1 MDIQIPSFKED
12 HISQVPALQLLCN
25 LGYEYIT
32 PEEALKERNNR
43 TSGVILEGILERQ
56 LRKIN
61 KIYYKGQTYEFSNKN
76 IHAAINTLK
85 SIPYDGLIRTN
96 EKVYNLISLGK
107 SFEETIGGNT
117 RSYNLKYIDW
127 DNISNNVFHITE
139 EFEVEKRDGKTH
151 RRPDII
157 LFVNGIPFVVIE
169 CKRPDIKEPVVE
181 AISQHLRNQNDDNIP
196 NLFVYVQ
203 LLLSISKNEAKYA
216 TVGTPEKFWTIWR
229 EEKLDTEE
237 LNALI
242 NKPLLEETKEKLFK
256 SRFKYVHQ
264 YFDRIEQEGRLIT
277 EQDKI
282 LYSLCRPERLLEL
295 SYRFIVYEAG
305 EKKIARYKQYFAVK
319 NTIDRVKQLDSSGKR
334 KGGVIWHTQG
344 SGKSITM
351 VMLAK
356 ALALDEKITNPRI
369 VLVTD
374 RVDLDDQIYDTFRAC
389 GMEPVQA
396 KTGEHLLN
404 LLELDKKSIIT
415 TVIDKFEAGLN
426 KRSVQVESSNIFVLV
441 DESHRSQY
449 GISHAMMR
457 KVLPRACYIGF
468 TGTPLTKK
476 EKNTL
481 AKFGGFIDKYTIDEA
496 VRDKAV
502 VPLLY
507 EGRHIL
513 QKVEKK
519 PIDTWFSRV
528 CEPLTE
534 YQTADLKRKFSST
547 KKLNSTEQ
555 KIYMIAYDISKHYH
569 DNWKGTPFKAQLA
582 TAKKIDALK
591 FKKFLDEIGLV
602 TSEVIISP
610 PDEREGYDEVDTEP
624 SEEVQR
630 FWKKIMER
638 FSSEKVYNKEII
650 SAFKNSDH
658 PEILIVV
665 DKLLTGFDAP
675 RNTILYIAKPLKEH
689 TLLQAIARVNR
700 LHDGKDFGFIIDY
713 QGILGELDRALTAYQ
728 ALAEFDEEDL
738 SGTLTNVKEE
748 VKTLAQKYSELWDIF
763 KEIKN
768 KKDEEE
774 YEQLLF
780 DEELRER
787 FYDKLCA
794 YSKTLSIALSVP
806 TFYDDYSEEQIQKY
820 KDDLKFFQ
828 KLRFSVKRRY
838 AEGIDYKEYEPK
850 IQKLLDT
857 YVTSDEVIRITEQ
870 VDIFDKENFEKEVIR
885 VEGQAARADMIAHRT
900 KRTIEEKFEED
911 PVFYEKF
918 SKLIQKAIEDYR
930 QKRITEAQY
939 YNSVVEYM
947 ESVRTRTDK
956 DTPDILKNYD
966 VARAFYG
973 VVYEVISRSGDS
985 DGRKRDIAAQ
995 VGIGIDEIIL
1005 KHKVVDWHLKQD
1017 VQNAMLNELEDYLY
1031 DHPELNLSW
1040 EDIDKIMEKV
1050 IHIAKRRYA
1059 E

>member
-1 MDIQIPSFKED
+1 MAIQTPSFKED

-25 LGYEYIT
+25 LGYTYIT
-32 PEEALKERNNR
+32 PDRALKERSER
-43 TSGVILEGILERQ
+43 TSNIILEGILDKQ

-61 KIYYKGQTYEFSNKN
+61 KIFYKGESYEFSNKN
-76 IHAAINTLK
+76 IHSAINALK
-85 SIPYDGLIRTN
+85 NVPYDGLIRTN
-96 EKVYNLISLGK
+96 EKVYDLLSLGK
-107 SFEETIGGNT
+107 SFEETISGNT

-139 EFEVEKRDGKTH
+139 EFEVERKDGKTH
-151 RRPDII
+151 RRPDIV

-169 CKRPDIKEPVVE
+169 CKRPDIKNPVAE

-196 NLFVYVQ
+196 HLFIYAQ
-203 LLLSISKNEAKYA
+203 LLLSISKNEAKYG

-229 EEKLDTEE
+229 EEKLNTEE
-237 LNALI
+237 LNTLV
-242 NKPLLEETKEKLFK
+242 NKHLSEETKEQLFK
-256 SRFKYVHQ
+256 NRFEYVRQ
-264 YFDRIEQEGRLIT
+264 YFGQIEKEGRLTT

-282 LYSLCRPERLLEL
+282 LYALCRPERLLEL

-305 EKKIARYKQYFAVK
+305 EKGVARYKQYYAVK
-319 NTIDRVKQLDSSGKR
+319 NTIDRVKHVDPAGKR

-356 ALALDEKITNPRI
+356 ALALDDDIANPRI

-374 RVDLDDQIYDTFRAC
+374 RVDLDGQIYDTFRFC

-396 KTGEHLLN
+396 RTGEHLLV
-404 LLELDKKSIIT
+404 LLDSENKSIIT
-415 TVIDKFEAGLN
+415 TVIDKFEAGLK
-426 KRSVQVESSNIFVLV
+426 KRTVRVESPNIFVLV

-449 GISHAMMR
+449 GTFHAMMK
-457 KVLPRACYIGF
+457 KVLPNACYIGF

-513 QKVEKK
+513 QEVEKK
-519 PIDTWFSRV
+519 PIDTWFNRV

-534 YQTADLKRKFSST
+534 YQTADLKRKFSSIE
-547 KKLNSTEQ
+547 KLNSSEQ
-555 KIYMIAYDISKHYH
+555 KIHMIAYDISKHYYN
-569 DNWKGTPFKAQLA
+569 NWKGTPFKAQLA
-582 TAKKIDALK
+582 TARKVDALK
-591 FKKFLDEIGLV
+591 FKRFLDEIGLV

-630 FWKKIMER
+630 FWKKMMER

-689 TLLQAIARVNR
+689 TLLQAVARVNR
-700 LHDGKDFGFIIDY
+700 LYDGKDFGFIIDY

-728 ALAEFDEEDL
+728 ALAEFDEDDL
-738 SGTLTNVKEE
+738 SGALTNVKEE
-748 VKTLAQKYSELWDIF
+748 IKTLTQKHSELWDVF

-780 DEELRER
+780 DEELRDR

-806 TFYDDYSEEQIQKY
+806 SFYDDYSEEQIQRY
-820 KDDLKFFQ
+820 KDDLRFFQ
-828 KLRFSVKRRY
+828 QLRASVKRRY
-838 AEGIDYKEYEPK
+838 AEVIDYKEYEPK

-857 YVTSDEVIRITEQ
+857 YVTSDEVIKITEQ
-870 VDIFDKENFEKEVIR
+870 VNIFDKENFEKEVMR

-900 KRTIEEKFEED
+900 KRTIEEKFDED

-918 SKLIQKAIEDYR
+918 SKLIEKAIEDYR

-956 DTPDILKNYD
+956 DTPDILKDHD
-966 VARAFYG
+966 VAKAFYG
-973 VVYEVISRSGDS
+973 VVYEVIGKDS
-985 DGRKRDIAAQ
+985 DNDGKKRDIAAR
-995 VGIGIDEIIL
+995 VGIGIDEIVL
-1005 KHKVVDWHLKQD
+1005 KHKVVDWYLKQD
-1017 VQNAMLNELEDYLY
+1017 VQNAILNELEDYLR

-1040 EDIDKIMEKV
+1040 EEIDLIMGKV
-1050 IHIAKRRYA
+1050 LHIAKRRYA